1 MTTEQ
6 LAAITSLDLESSG
19 ITALK
24 AGDFAGLSALT
35 RLDLD
40 NNQISTLPTG
50 IFSGLSALTR
60 LYLSNNPISTL
71 PAGAFSGLSALKFL
85 YLSSNQISTLPAG
98 AFSGLSKL
106 TLLNLSS
113 NQIST
118 LPAGAFSG
126 LSALTGLGLSNNQI
140 STLPAGAF
148 SGLSALRFL
157 YMPNNQISTLPAGAF
172 SGLSALTRL
181 DLADNQISTL
191 PTDIFFG
198 LSTLRFLFL
207 DNNQISTLPAGAFSG
222 LSALRFLY
230 LPNNQL
236 STLPAGT
243 FSGLSALTRLDL
255 ADNQLSTLPAGAF
268 SGLSALT
275 RLDLAGNPLD
285 AAATMLLAGLPSTIN
300 VIANSAP
307 FASAGADATV
317 TKGATVTLDGS
328 ASSDLEGDTLAYSWT
343 HSHTGITLSGET
355 TAMPTF
361 TAPDQLLTDLVL
373 TFSLVVN
380 DGTNNSQP
388 DTVTITVV
396 AAAMAAALAKISAY
410 AQTDGSPV
418 PTVMDYSAVGVTG
431 VTIDNL
437 DIVNAAVL
445 ASTAALASTS
455 AVQTLVDPAINM
467 AAALAK
473 ISAYAQTDGS
483 PAPTVMDYS
492 AVGVTGVTIDNLDI
506 VNAAVLASTA
516 ALASTSAV
524 QTLVDPA
531 INMAAALAKISA
543 YAQTDG
549 SPVPTV
555 MDYTDAGIT
564 GVNADNLAIVN
575 AAVLAST
582 AALASTSAVQ
592 TLVDPAINMAAALAK
607 ISAYA
612 QTDGSPV
619 PTVMDYTD
627 AGITGVNADNLA
639 IVNAA
644 VLASTAALTSTSAV
658 QTLVDPAIMAAA
670 ALARISAYAQTDG
683 SPAPTP
689 MDYMVVGIIGA
700 TTGNLDAVNVAVL
713 ASTAA
718 LASMS
723 AVQTL
728 VDPAINMA
736 AALAKISAYAQTDG
750 SPVPTVMDYSAVG
763 VTGVTMDNL
772 PAVNAVM
779 LASSATEADTT
790 AKIQALVDPAIM
802 MVAALAKISAYA
814 QTDGSPVPTV
824 MDYTDAGVTGVT
836 IDNLDIVNAAVLAST
851 AALASTSAVQT
862 LVDPAINMAAALAK
876 ISAYAQTDGS
886 PVPTVMDYSA
896 VGVTGVTIDNLDIV
910 NAAVA
915 AVSATEADTTD
926 KIQALVTKAVEIVDH
941 IKQLNTAIMPRLTQ
955 AMLGTTL
962 TSISSRLDSAFSGA
976 TQSSRGQLD
985 GVSLGAQPIVLA
997 SFLQKLPS
1005 YVDSLQ
1011 EGNTNWRRMLANSSF
1026 TLSPQDAQSGS
1037 AKGLTVWGIGDYSSL
1052 GDKDNSLD
1060 WDGEVFTVQL
1070 GIDKQLS
1077 HNLLVGG
1084 LVSWSDGDV
1093 DADLAGIERSSYKHR
1108 MISVHPYLAW
1118 SGKHAQLWGSL
1129 GYGQGK
1135 LKIGLG
1141 NNNPSLDTRLVSMVA
1156 GGEGRLSNRLSLKSD
1171 IALAQTDIDGSN
1183 LSTQQDTDSQ
1193 RLRLLLKADLI
1204 SRGHYTATLEAGARY
1219 DNGDGDSGL
1228 GAVLDASMA
1237 YNNPAKGLTVGAK
1250 LHTLLG
1256 RDDYSEWGLSGL
1268 LELATKANGRGLAF
1282 SLSPSYSLATQ
1293 DDSQAIWQENQLDSA
1308 NNLYAADQQMQLDTR
1323 LSYGLLAF
1331 ATQGLLTPYSEV
1343 TFGDTNSY
1351 RLGIHWQG
1359 NNRLDL
1365 DLFGEHSESRS
1376 RQDDQAIMLKGKF
1389 HF

>member
-1 MTTEQ
+1 MTAEH
-6 LAAITSLDLESSG
+6 LAAITSLSLEGAG
-19 ITALK
+19 ITTLK

-35 RLDLD
+35 ELFLVGNPLDASAMTLLAGLPTAITAITNASGGICARTFAVRTAIVRDISYRTDVTDCASVTTAHLAAIRSLGLYDAGITTLKAGDFADLSALEFLDLEGNPLD
-40 NNQISTLPTG
+40 ASAMTLLAGLPATVTAITNASGICTRTAAVRNAIVRNINTFVPNCTSVTTAHLAAITSLSLRGAGITTLKAGDFAGLSALTSLDLRNNQISTLPTG
-50 IFSGLSALTR
+50 IFSDLSKLTGLFLAGNQISTPPAGAFSDLTGLFLAVNQISRLPDGIFTGLSRLTELDLR
-60 LYLSNNPISTL
+60 NNQISTL
-71 PAGAFSGLSALKFL
+71 PDGIFSGLSALEFL
-85 YLSSNQISTLPAG
+85 DLDDNQLSRLPAGVFSDLSALTELNLNDNQISTLPAG
-98 AFSGLSKL
+98 VFSD
-106 TLLNLSS
+106 
-113 NQIST
+113 
-118 LPAGAFSG
+118 
-126 LSALTGLGLSNNQI
+126 LSALTELNLNDNQI
-140 STLPAGAF
+140 SRLPAGVF
-148 SGLSALRFL
+148 SD
-157 YMPNNQISTLPAGAF
+157 
-172 SGLSALTRL
+172 LSALTEL
-181 DLADNQISTL
+181 DLVD
-191 PTDIFFG
+191 
-198 LSTLRFLFL
+198 
-207 DNNQISTLPAGAFSG
+207 
-222 LSALRFLY
+222 
-230 LPNNQL
+230 
-236 STLPAGT
+236 
-243 FSGLSALTRLDL
+243 
-255 ADNQLSTLPAGAF
+255 
-268 SGLSALT
+268 
-275 RLDLAGNPLD
+275 NPLD
-285 AAATMLLAGLPSTIN
+285 ASAMTLLADLPTTIT
-300 VIANSAP
+300 ISASP
-307 FASAGADATV
+307 VAVGADRV
-317 TKGATVTLDGS
+317 NTLAKISAYAQTDGS
-328 ASSDLEGDTLAYSWT
+328 PVPTVMDYTDAGVTGVTTNNLEAVNAAVLASTAAEADTLAE
-343 HSHTGITLSGET
+343 IQTLAAPAIM
-355 TAMPTF
+355 TAAALAKISAYAADDSNDAPTLM
-361 TAPDQLLTDLVL
+361 DYTDAGVM
-373 TFSLVVN
+373 
-380 DGTNNSQP
+380 G
-388 DTVTITVV
+388 VTIDNLDIVNAAV
-396 AAAMAAALAKISAY
+396 AAASTATEADTLAEIQTLAAPVIMTAAALAKISAYAADDSNDAPTLMDYTDAGVMGVTTNNLEAVNAAVLASTAALTSTSAVQTLVDPAINMVAALAKISAY

-418 PTVMDYSAVGVTG
+418 PTVMDYTDAGVMGVT
-431 VTIDNL
+431 TNNL
-437 DIVNAAVL
+437 EAVNAAVL
-445 ASTAALASTS
+445 ASTAALTSTS

-483 PAPTVMDYS
+483 PM
-492 AVGVTGVTIDNLDI
+492 
-506 VNAAVLASTA
+506 
-516 ALASTSAV
+516 
-524 QTLVDPA
+524 
-531 INMAAALAKISA
+531 
-543 YAQTDG
+543 
-549 SPVPTV
+549 
-555 MDYTDAGIT
+555 
-564 GVNADNLAIVN
+564 
-575 AAVLAST
+575 
-582 AALASTSAVQ
+582 
-592 TLVDPAINMAAALAK
+592 
-607 ISAYA
+607 
-612 QTDGSPV
+612 
-619 PTVMDYTD
+619 
-627 AGITGVNADNLA
+627 
-639 IVNAA
+639 
-644 VLASTAALTSTSAV
+644 
-658 QTLVDPAIMAAA
+658 
-670 ALARISAYAQTDG
+670 
-683 SPAPTP
+683 
-689 MDYMVVGIIGA
+689 
-700 TTGNLDAVNVAVL
+700 
-713 ASTAA
+713 
-718 LASMS
+718 
-723 AVQTL
+723 
-728 VDPAINMA
+728 
-736 AALAKISAYAQTDG
+736 
-750 SPVPTVMDYSAVG
+750 
-763 VTGVTMDNL
+763 
-772 PAVNAVM
+772 
-779 LASSATEADTT
+779 
-790 AKIQALVDPAIM
+790 
-802 MVAALAKISAYA
+802 
-814 QTDGSPVPTV
+814 PTV

-836 IDNLDIVNAAVLAST
+836 IDNLDIVNAAVLASS
-851 AALASTSAVQT
+851 AALTSTSAVQT

-926 KIQALVTKAVEIVDH
+926 KIQALVTKAVEIVER

-962 TSISSRLDSAFSGA
+962 ASISSRLDGAFSGA
-976 TQSSRGQLD
+976 TQSNRGQLD

-1005 YVDSLQ
+1005 YVDSLK
-1011 EGNTNWRRMLANSSF
+1011 EDNTNWRRILANSSF

-1343 TFGDTNSY
+1343 TFGDTNRY

-1365 DLFGEHSESRS
+1365 DLFGEHRESHS

-1389 HF
+1389 RF